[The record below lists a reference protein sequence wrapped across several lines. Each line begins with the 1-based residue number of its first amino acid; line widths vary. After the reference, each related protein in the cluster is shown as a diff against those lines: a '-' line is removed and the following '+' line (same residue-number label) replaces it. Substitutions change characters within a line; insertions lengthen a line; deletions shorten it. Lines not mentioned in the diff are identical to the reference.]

1 MNSLYPLKFKPILK
15 NKIWGGSRLKTVLNK
30 NADDHNKVGESWEV
44 SSVEGELSV
53 VANGFLAENNIEEL
67 IEIYMGDLVGESVY
81 ERFGTQFPLLIK
93 FIDANDYLSIQVHPD
108 DELADERHGSSGKTE
123 MWYIIDAVKDA
134 ELIVGFNQQ
143 MDKAKYLSYFG
154 SGRLRDIVNFE
165 KVQPGDVF
173 FMPAGRIHATG
184 PGILFAEI
192 QQTSDITYRIYDW
205 DRLGDDG
212 KPRELHTELAV
223 DAIDYEFHNSFKT
236 AYQVLKNKSS
246 EIVKCP
252 YFTTNFLNF
261 DKPLEL
267 EYHWLDSFVIY
278 MAMEGSATIRFDTD
292 ETPVK
297 ISKGETVL
305 IPADLKEIRLIPETE
320 NVKILEVYIEEEGS
334 ILNKG

>member
-1 MNSLYPLKFKPILK
+1 MNNLYPLKFKPILK

-30 NADDHNKVGESWEV
+30 PANAHEKVGESWEI

-81 ERFGTQFPLLIK
+81 ERFGSQFPLLIK

-134 ELIVGFNQQ
+134 ELIAGFNQPV
-143 MDKAKYLSYFG
+143 DKVKYLSYFG

-165 KVQPGDVF
+165 KAQPGDVF

-236 AYQVLKNKSS
+236 EYQALKNKSN
-246 EIVKCP
+246 ELVKCP
-252 YFTTNFLNF
+252 YFTTNLLSF
-261 DKPLEL
+261 DNPLEL

-278 MAMEGSATIRFDTD
+278 MAMEGSATIRFDAN

-320 NVKILEVYIEEEGS
+320 NVKILEVYIEED
-334 ILNKG
+334 